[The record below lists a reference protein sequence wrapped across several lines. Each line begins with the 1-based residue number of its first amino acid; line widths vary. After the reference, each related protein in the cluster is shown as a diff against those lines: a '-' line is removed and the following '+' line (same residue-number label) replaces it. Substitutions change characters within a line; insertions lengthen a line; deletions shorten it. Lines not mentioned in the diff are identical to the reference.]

1 MTCFAALPKRRPLAY
16 PCFYAALVCRTAFQ
30 KTLDTIK
37 GGALNPSAPPDVA
50 FIHLHNPYIL
60 KSFFRGSQ
68 LTLFNLFATSCQ
80 LNSAFLKK
88 FCFPFNGLPFSPLIN
103 SKTDQKFTDCIFAN
117 VCLDFPASR
126 AFLFGLEMFAHFR
139 SQLYKPTQRKE
150 LSPVQSLCLHR
161 FSVRKN
167 LCLQMK
173 LGNLPIRSP
182 SVRP

>member
-1 MTCFAALPKRRPLAY
+1 MLLCFAALPKRRPLAY

-103 SKTDQKFTDCIFAN
+103 SKACVQKLPSHFYESCVWIFCA
-117 VCLDFPASR
+117 
-126 AFLFGLEMFAHFR
+126 
-139 SQLYKPTQRKE
+139 KE
-150 LSPVQSLCLHR
+150 EEKVGIIS
-161 FSVRKN
+161 
-167 LCLQMK
+167 
-173 LGNLPIRSP
+173 
-182 SVRP
+182 

>member
-1 MTCFAALPKRRPLAY
+1 MERRPVLCFSVLP
-16 PCFYAALVCRTAFQ
+16 PCRSAARLHIRAFTPRRACVPNRLS
-30 KTLDTIK
+30 KNACKIK

-139 SQLYKPTQRKE
+139 SQF
-150 LSPVQSLCLHR
+150 V
-161 FSVRKN
+161 
-167 LCLQMK
+167 
-173 LGNLPIRSP
+173 
-182 SVRP
+182 